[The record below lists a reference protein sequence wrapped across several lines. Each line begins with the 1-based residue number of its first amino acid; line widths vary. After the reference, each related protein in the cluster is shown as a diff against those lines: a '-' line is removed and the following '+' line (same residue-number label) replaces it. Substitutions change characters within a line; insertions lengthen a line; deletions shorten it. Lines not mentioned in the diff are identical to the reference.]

1 MIHNMNS
8 NLNPGIMRENTI
20 DEVWSES
27 SCHSHSKMEDIKGKY
42 ELAAKRRTNHMISL
56 KQSAMQ
62 GNQMSKKILSKLMR
76 RQKVQIQ
83 ELASGFIQEDVESLE

>member
-1 MIHNMNS
+1 MNS
-8 NLNPGIMRENTI
+8 TLNPGIMREITI
-20 DEVWSES
+20 DEVSSEN
-27 SCHSHSKMEDIKGKY
+27 SCHSKMDDIKGKY
-42 ELAAKRRTNHMISL
+42 ELAVKRRTNHMISL

-83 ELASGFIQEDVESLE
+83 DQLVSGFIQ